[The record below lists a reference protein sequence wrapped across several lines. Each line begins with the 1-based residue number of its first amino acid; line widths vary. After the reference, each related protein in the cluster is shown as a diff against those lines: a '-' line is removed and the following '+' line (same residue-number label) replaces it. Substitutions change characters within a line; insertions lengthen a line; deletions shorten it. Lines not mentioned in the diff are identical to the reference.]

1 MVAAIANTPSL
12 NASRRPVPGSTALM
26 VAYAEDGVFVLSP
39 PGTSPCV
46 TNLRLT
52 KQIADLAEPLDEI
65 AEPVQEAV
73 SSVPQPI
80 RDVLD
85 GVWFGNPLHPALTDV
100 PLGAWSAA
108 FALDLVGSDAADQA
122 LAVGILGAVPAALTG
137 LNDWSHLKD
146 DARRIGIVHA
156 LVNTAGLTLNVL
168 SLAARRGGHRGLGR
182 ALSGVAYAGALFSA
196 HLGGHLSF
204 GLGVRVN
211 RTAFESP
218 RDRYATVCEEEELNG
233 DKLVG
238 VELEGESV
246 VVSRSEETGEV
257 CAIAAT
263 CSHLGGPLDEGERD
277 GDTVTCPW
285 HGSRFD
291 LCTGEV
297 RGGPAVYPQP
307 RYEARVRA
315 GKVEIRIAKQDAV
328 D

>member
-1 MVAAIANTPSL
+1 M
-12 NASRRPVPGSTALM
+12 
-26 VAYAEDGVFVLSP
+26 
-39 PGTSPCV
+39 
-46 TNLRLT
+46 TNVRLA
-52 KQIADLAEPLDEI
+52 KQLADLAEPLDQVS
-65 AEPVQEAV
+65 EPVQEAV
-73 SSVPQPI
+73 KALPKPV
-80 RDVLD
+80 RDLLD

-108 FALDLVGSDAADQA
+108 FFLDLVGSEAADGA
-122 LAVGILGAVPAALTG
+122 LAVGVLGAVPAALTG

-146 DARRIGIVHA
+146 DAKRIGTVHA
-156 LVNTAGLTLNVL
+156 LVNSAGLTLNVL
-168 SLAARRGGHRGLGR
+168 SLAARRRGMRKIGR
-182 ALSGVAYAGALFSA
+182 LLSTAAYGGALFSA

-218 RDRYATVCEEEELNG
+218 RDRFAPVCEESDLNG
-233 DKLVG
+233 GKLVG

-246 VVSRSEETGEV
+246 VISRSEESGEV

-263 CSHLGGPLDEGERD
+263 CSHLGGPLDQGKRD

-291 LCTGEV
+291 LCSGAV

-307 RYEARVRA
+307 RYEARVRSD
-315 GKVEIRIAKQDAV
+315 KVEIRAAKD
-328 D
+328 

>member
-1 MVAAIANTPSL
+1 MRIVAD
-12 NASRRPVPGSTALM
+12 
-26 VAYAEDGVFVLSP
+26 AEDGVLSLR
-39 PGTSPCV
+39 GRGRERAM
-46 TNLRLT
+46 TNLRLA
-52 KQIADLAEPLDEI
+52 KQLADLAEPLDEV
-65 AEPVQEAV
+65 AEPVHEAV
-73 SSVPQPI
+73 RAVPKPL

-85 GVWFGNPLHPALTDV
+85 GVWLGNPLHPALTDV

-108 FALDLVGSDAADQA
+108 FALDLAGSTAADEA

-146 DARRIGIVHA
+146 DERRIGIVHA
-156 LVNTAGLTLNVL
+156 LLNTMSLALNVA
-168 SLAARRGGHRGLGR
+168 SLVARKDGHRGIGR
-182 ALSGVAYAGALFSA
+182 VLSGVAYAGAAFSA

-211 RTAFESP
+211 RTAFQSP
-218 RDRYATVCEEEELNG
+218 RDRYAPVCEEEELDG
-233 DKLVG
+233 AKLVG

-246 VVSRSEETGEV
+246 VVSRSEKTGEV

-263 CSHLGGPLDEGERD
+263 CSHLGGPLDKGDRD
-277 GDTVTCPW
+277 GDVVTCPW

-291 LCTGEV
+291 LCTGDV

-315 GKVEIRIAKQDAV
+315 GKVEIRAAKD
-328 D
+328 

>member
-1 MVAAIANTPSL
+1 MS
-12 NASRRPVPGSTALM
+12 ASVSVSRFGA
-26 VAYAEDGVFVLSP
+26 
-39 PGTSPCV
+39 PGTTAPV

-52 KQIADLAEPLDEI
+52 KQLADLAEPLDNI
-65 AEPVQEAV
+65 AEPVQDVV
-73 SSVPQPI
+73 SAVPQPV

-100 PLGAWSAA
+100 PLGAWTTA
-108 FALDLVGSDAADQA
+108 FVLDLAGSEAADHA
-122 LAVGILGAVPAALTG
+122 LAVGIVGAVPAALTG

-156 LVNTAGLTLNVL
+156 LINTMGLTLNVA
-168 SLAARRGGHRGLGR
+168 SYASRRAGHRSFGR
-182 ALSGVAYAGALFSA
+182 VLSGVAYAGTLFSA

-218 RDRYATVCEEEELNG
+218 RDRYAPVCEEKELNG
-233 DKLVG
+233 GKLVG
-238 VELEGESV
+238 VELEGETV
-246 VVSRSEETGEV
+246 VVSRSEESGEV

-263 CSHLGGPLDEGERD
+263 CSHLGGPLDEGKRD

-297 RGGPAVYPQP
+297 QGGPAVYPQP
-307 RYEARVRA
+307 RYETRVRA
-315 GKVEIRIAKQDAV
+315 GKVEIRIAKDDQP
-328 D
+328 

>member
-1 MVAAIANTPSL
+1 M
-12 NASRRPVPGSTALM
+12 
-26 VAYAEDGVFVLSP
+26 
-39 PGTSPCV
+39 

-52 KQIADLAEPLDEI
+52 KQLADLAEPLDDI
-65 AEPVQEAV
+65 SEPVQEAV
-73 SSVPQPI
+73 NAVPKPV

-100 PLGAWSAA
+100 PIGAWTAA
-108 FALDLVGSDAADQA
+108 LVLDLAGSEAADDA

-146 DARRIGIVHA
+146 DARRIGTVHA
-156 LVNTAGLTLNVL
+156 LLNGASLTLNL
-168 SLAARRGGHRGLGR
+168 ASLAARRNGHRGLGR
-182 ALSGVAYAGALFSA
+182 FLSAVAYGGTLVSA

-218 RDRYATVCEEEELNG
+218 RDRYAPVCDEKKLDG
-233 DKLVG
+233 GKLVG
-238 VELEGESV
+238 VELEGEAV
-246 VVSRSEETGEV
+246 VVSRSQETGEV

-263 CSHLGGPLDEGERD
+263 CSHLGGPLDEGKRD

-307 RYEARVRA
+307 RYETRVRA
-315 GKVEIRIAKQDAV
+315 GKVEIRIAKD
-328 D
+328 DKD

>member
-1 MVAAIANTPSL
+1 M
-12 NASRRPVPGSTALM
+12 
-26 VAYAEDGVFVLSP
+26 
-39 PGTSPCV
+39 

-52 KQIADLAEPLDEI
+52 KQLAELAEPLEPV

-73 SSVPQPI
+73 TSVPQPV

-100 PLGAWSAA
+100 PLGAWSTA
-108 FALDLVGSDAADQA
+108 FALDLVGSEAADGA
-122 LAVGILGAVPAALTG
+122 LAVGILGAVPAAVTG

-146 DARRIGIVHA
+146 DSRRIGIVHA
-156 LVNTAGLTLNVL
+156 LLNTAALTLNIA
-168 SLAARRGGHRGLGR
+168 SYTARRSGHRSVGR
-182 ALSGVAYAGALFSA
+182 MLSGVAYAGTLVSA

-218 RDRYATVCEEEELNG
+218 RDRYAPVCEEEELNG
-233 DKLVG
+233 GKLVG
-238 VELEGESV
+238 VELEGEAV

-263 CSHLGGPLDEGERD
+263 CSHLGGPLDHGKRD

-297 RGGPAVYPQP
+297 QGGPAVYPQP
-307 RYEARVRA
+307 RYEARLRA
-315 GKVEIRIAKQDAV
+315 GKVEIRAAKD
-328 D
+328 